1 MTQRNTGVILLA
13 LLLAAM
19 VIVPM
24 VSAEKNMAG
33 KIIRASATQ
42 EQVDK
47 INELWGKDITAGE
60 YFEQIHP
67 EFLVDM
73 PAEIKEKLYQKKWIW
88 PISPDMETK
97 SQSRSLL
104 LLPITCQGS
113 LHAHTAVIH
122 FAGTAQYSVV
132 PPLSAPGYMA
142 FATYLVNSADQV
154 KASTAASGYSVTYL
168 NSDNMWQPD
177 ASGSYHTHTTAFSLS
192 PNYDAVPYHSGSITW
207 P

>member
-1 MTQRNTGVILLA
+1 MRLRKLSIVLLA

-19 VIVPM
+19 AVVPM
-24 VSAEKNMAG
+24 VSAENNMAG

-73 PAEIKEKLYQKKWIW
+73 PAEIKEKLYKKKWIW
-88 PISPDMETK
+88 PISPDSETK

-113 LHAHTAVIH
+113 LHAHPAVID
-122 FAGTAQYSVV
+122 FAGMAQYSVV
-132 PPLSAPGYMA
+132 PPSAPWYMA

-168 NSDNMWQPD
+168 NSNNMWQPD

-192 PNYDAVPYHSGSITW
+192 PDYDAVPFHSGSITW

>member
-1 MTQRNTGVILLA
+1 MTQRNTGIILLA

-19 VIVPM
+19 VMVPM
-24 VSAEKNMAG
+24 VSAEKNMTG

-73 PAEIKEKLYQKKWIW
+73 PAEIKEKLYKKKWIW
-88 PISPDMETK
+88 PISPVTETK
-97 SQSRSLL
+97 TQSNSLMRITS
-104 LLPITCQGS
+104 ITCYS
-113 LHAHTAVIH
+113 RLSALPAVIA
-122 FAGTAQYSVV
+122 FSGESNFYGGT
-132 PPLSAPGYMA
+132 PWYMA

-154 KASTAASGYSVTYL
+154 KASTAASDYSVTSL
-168 NSDNMWQPD
+168 DSSNMWQPD
-177 ASGSYHTHTTAFSLS
+177 VSGSYHTHTTAFSLS
-192 PNYDAVPYHSGSITW
+192 PDHDAIPYHSGSITW